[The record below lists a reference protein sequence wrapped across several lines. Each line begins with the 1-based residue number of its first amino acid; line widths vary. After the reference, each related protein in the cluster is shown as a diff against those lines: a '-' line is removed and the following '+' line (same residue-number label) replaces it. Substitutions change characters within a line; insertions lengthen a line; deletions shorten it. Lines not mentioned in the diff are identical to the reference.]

1 MQRIGRNS
9 SKLKY
14 ESRSKIIVGLK
25 KSKKISW
32 KLVHNDK
39 KMKNCQRKET
49 EEKNQMTNPGCPTSK
64 WQLHKGRT
72 E

>member
-1 MQRIGRNS
+1 M
-9 SKLKY
+9 KVEVKY
-14 ESRSKIIVGLK
+14 SIVGLK
-25 KSKKISW
+25 NEVKKISW